1 MAICHPM
8 KAHKICTQRRAKK
21 IICTVWVV
29 AVVYCAPWLVLT
41 TTKPLYYRGYPQAR
55 ECAFKRPR
63 DEYLPYY
70 FTDFIVFYM
79 IPLTVSCVL
88 YGLIAW
94 TLFNRR
100 VIRAA
105 GNPSS
110 VVEGPSSSRSQVRA
124 ILYRRC
130 YFLPLLENMSRW
142 HQYSTE

>member
-110 VVEGPSSSRSQVRA
+110 VSVAEGPSSSRSQVRA

-142 HQYSTE
+142 YQ